1 MKEPGK
7 NKTNSIISS
16 IYDTFVGSESA
27 LKRYLGRFVYR
38 SEDIDDMMQETFL
51 RAYKATD
58 ARDIDYPK
66 AYLFRV
72 AKSVAVRELSKKA
85 HQMTDYLEEAKYEE
99 AQSQATLE
107 QEIEADEKIDL
118 YCDAI
123 AELPP
128 QCRRVFLMRKYQGM
142 SHKDIARELN
152 ISVGAVEK
160 QVTLGI
166 KRCLAYVEKQERA
179 PLDSLSVPGEKGG
192 RYE

>member
-16 IYDTFVGSESA
+16 IYDTFVGNESA

-58 ARDIDYPK
+58 KRDIEYPK

-72 AKSVAVRELSKKA
+72 ANSVAVRELSTKA
-85 HQMTDYLEEAKYEE
+85 HQMTDYLEEAKFEE
-99 AQSQATLE
+99 AQDQATLE
-107 QEIEADEKIDL
+107 QEVEADQKVDL
-118 YCDAI
+118 YCSAI

-128 QCRRVFLMRKYQGM
+128 QCRRVFLMRKYQAM
-142 SHKDIARELN
+142 SQREIAQALN
-152 ISVGAVEK
+152 ISVSAVE
-160 QVTLGI
+160 QHITMGL
-166 KRCLAYVEKQERA
+166 KRCKLSLARRERGANAEASA
-179 PLDSLSVPGEKGG
+179 PGSSG
-192 RYE
+192 RRN